1 MCWIFFCFTKHL
13 QIFTVDL
20 FVMKLHNKSRDS
32 VLWKI
37 LSFGKSEICICDVY
51 KALLVIHKNKSNK
64 MLQTIWHHFS
74 AQFSLLFQM
83 LHSILLAVLP
93 LKTIT
98 TDWCKTF
105 NSQSGS
111 IKRMVLKCNTE
122 SKTEYTIWKSNEKRT
137 EKWCQIVCS
146 ILFDLFHC
154 MTSSAMERWG
164 GYLWEPFGTLICKWE
179 VHRF

>member
-1 MCWIFFCFTKHL
+1 
-13 QIFTVDL
+13 
-20 FVMKLHNKSRDS
+20 
-32 VLWKI
+32 
-37 LSFGKSEICICDVY
+37 
-51 KALLVIHKNKSNK
+51 

-111 IKRMVLKCNTE
+111 IKIMVLKCNTE
-122 SKTEYTIWKSNEKRT
+122 SKTEYTIWKSNEKWT

-154 MTSSAMERWG
+154 MTSSDWANSFQLASGEYNNLGSMFLQLSASWFKRIQCILKCE
-164 GYLWEPFGTLICKWE
+164 FNFC
-179 VHRF
+179 